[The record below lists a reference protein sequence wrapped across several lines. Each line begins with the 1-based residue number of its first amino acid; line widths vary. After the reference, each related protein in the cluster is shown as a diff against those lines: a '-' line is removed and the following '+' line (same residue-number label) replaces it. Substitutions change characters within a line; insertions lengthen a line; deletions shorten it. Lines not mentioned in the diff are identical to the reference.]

1 MVEVEPAGI
10 PAEYQKTLK
19 ANSHSGRFL
28 NPVRFKSK
36 SGKASGQENKGK
48 IFLSPAIK
56 TPELPPVVAGTAGH
70 VDHGKTSLVKLL
82 TGCDTDRLKE
92 EKERGMSI
100 NLGFAPCLL
109 PGNRVI
115 GIIDVPGHIDFI
127 RNMVAGAASID
138 ILILVIA
145 ADDGI
150 MPQTFEHMQ
159 IIKLLRSPRLMA
171 ALTKTDLV
179 DIPALEAVKNE
190 IAGFLKEYG
199 YGEAPII
206 PVSNITSDGI
216 NQIRST
222 LDGMV
227 SSIMRE
233 ADNRAFRMNI
243 ERVFPVKGFGTVV
256 SGIPLSG
263 KIRTGDEVELL
274 PSGRRTAVKSI
285 QNYKHNTDN
294 TYAGVCSAI
303 NLKDIPAEE
312 ISRGMTIATPGYFR
326 PAKFAIVELMNISR
340 DYPIKHNS
348 EFKFH
353 AGTSEVNA
361 KVSLPGKNIIEPG
374 AAAAARLKFDE
385 EVALASGDRFIL
397 RRLSP
402 SSTIG
407 GGAVVSSSGTS
418 IKINSEDRI
427 HSVMEYVHNNNF
439 FEADVMAGPD
449 CMLEHAEAV
458 RLTGLMPPPAEALL
472 REKVSSRFLADL
484 DGLYLVLP
492 RMKELQE
499 KISRGLALFH
509 KNQKQLSGMDAE
521 TFCRTLGIRPANFA
535 KLMEI
540 LISAPNSEIKIANE
554 KVALKSFVPAA
565 SSRIMQLKDKLLAL
579 IEKAGINCVA
589 HGTILETGAITEQE
603 LKSVIKMLVDEKLI
617 VVIGNHII
625 AMRTFEECRKKIA
638 DIISKKGLLE
648 VGDFKE
654 ATGAGRN
661 MAVALL
667 EKFDGLGFTKRL
679 PKGRVLL
686 KRG

>member
-1 MVEVEPAGI
+1 M
-10 PAEYQKTLK
+10 
-19 ANSHSGRFL
+19 S
-28 NPVRFKSK
+28 PV
-36 SGKASGQENKGK
+36 
-48 IFLSPAIK
+48 IK

-109 PGNRVI
+109 PGNRVV

-150 MPQTFEHMQ
+150 MPQTSEHMQ
-159 IIKLLRSPRLMA
+159 IIKLLRSPRLMV

-179 DIPALEAVKNE
+179 DAPALEAVKSE
-190 IAGFLKEYG
+190 IADFLKEHG
-199 YGEAPII
+199 YGDSPII
-206 PVSNITSDGI
+206 PVSNITFDGI
-216 NQIRST
+216 DQIRSA

-227 SSIMRE
+227 SSVMRE
-233 ADNRAFRMNI
+233 TDTRAFRMNI
-243 ERVFPVKGFGTVV
+243 ERVFSVKGFGTVV

-263 KIRTGDEVELL
+263 KISIGDEVELL
-274 PSGRRTAVKSI
+274 PSGKRTSVKSI

-294 TYAGVCSAI
+294 TYASVCSAI

-326 PAKFAIVELMNISR
+326 PAKFAAVELMNISK
-340 DYPIKHNS
+340 DFPIKNNT

-353 AGTSEVNA
+353 AGTSEVSA
-361 KVSLPGKNIIEPG
+361 KVSLFGKSSIEPG
-374 AAAAARLKFDE
+374 ATAAVRLKFNE
-385 EVALASGDRFIL
+385 EVSIASGDRFVL

-402 SSTIG
+402 STTIG
-407 GGAVVSSSGTS
+407 GGVVISSSGTS

-427 HSVMEYVHNNNF
+427 YTSMEFARNNNF
-439 FEADVMAGPD
+439 FEAEVLCGVNYL
-449 CMLEHAEAV
+449 LEHAEAV
-458 RLTGLMPPPAEALL
+458 RLSGLMPQAAEMLL
-472 REKVSSRFLADL
+472 KEKVSSGFLAVL
-484 DGLYLVLP
+484 NGGHYLVLA
-492 RMKELQE
+492 RRGELSDRIR
-499 KISRGLALFH
+499 KGLEIFH
-509 KNQKQLSGMDAE
+509 KNQKQLSGMDTE
-521 TFCRTLGIRPANFA
+521 TFCSTFDIKAANFA
-535 KLMEI
+535 RIIEI
-540 LISAPNSEIKIANE
+540 FISETDSEIKIING
-554 KVALKSFVPAA
+554 KVALKSFAPAA

-579 IEKAGINCVA
+579 IEKSGINCVA

-625 AMRTFEECRKKIA
+625 SMRTFEDCRKKIA
-638 DIISKKGLLE
+638 DIIARKGLLE
-648 VGDFKE
+648 VGDFRE
-654 ATGAGRN
+654 ATGASRN
-661 MAVALL
+661 MSVALL

-686 KRG
+686 KGK